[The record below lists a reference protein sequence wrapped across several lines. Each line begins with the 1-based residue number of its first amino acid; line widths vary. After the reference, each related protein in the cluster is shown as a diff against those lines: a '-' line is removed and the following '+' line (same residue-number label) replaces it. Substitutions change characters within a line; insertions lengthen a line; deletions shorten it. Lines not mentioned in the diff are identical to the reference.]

1 MSRDFGG
8 PKPRLSQFWRP
19 NELANHFENKTSTA
33 HFILHHQILRSRHI
47 LPMFKKFSASSG
59 YGSASK
65 SWHVSDFFISRL
77 TRLYP
82 DYIVANL
89 LGLFGWQFQPVSKL
103 RFESKARCFDNFF
116 LAVLNKKHKNNF
128 FLQNQWKLRKAIV
141 VKIWVCKK
149 CFLWDQFL
157 TNFEEAIA
165 KNKFSPFSTFWNCLG
180 VRQEPL
186 QPSQP
191 VGDPPPPHQR
201 HSNLGA
207 TC

>member
-1 MSRDFGG
+1 MNCDFEG

-19 NELANHFENKTSTA
+19 NELENHFENKTSTA
-33 HFILHHQILRSRHI
+33 HFILHHQILRSRLI

-141 VKIWVCKK
+141 VKNLSLKQMLFMRSIPDKFWRSYRKKSIFSIFYFLSVC
-149 CFLWDQFL
+149 
-157 TNFEEAIA
+157 
-165 KNKFSPFSTFWNCLG
+165 
-180 VRQEPL
+180 
-186 QPSQP
+186 PS
-191 VGDPPPPHQR
+191 
-201 HSNLGA
+201 GA
-207 TC
+207 LATIPTC